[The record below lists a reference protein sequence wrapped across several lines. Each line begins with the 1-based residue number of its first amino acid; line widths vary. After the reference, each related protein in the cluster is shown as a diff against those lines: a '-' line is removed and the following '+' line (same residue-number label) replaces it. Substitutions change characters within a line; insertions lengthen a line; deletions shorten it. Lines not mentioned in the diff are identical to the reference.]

1 MPARPTDG
9 FLLVDK
15 PVGVTSQD
23 AVTTVRRALGAERA
37 GHTGTLDPFATG
49 LLIVLLGRATRLAR
63 YAPAAPKIYDADIR
77 FGTETETDDRTGVHT
92 SSAEPPD
99 ESRVREA
106 MSRLTGTIAQ
116 VPPAYSAKQ
125 VGGRRAY
132 AMARAG
138 EAVTLE
144 PVNVHVQRW
153 DVLSYDRDMWRVR
166 ITCGSGTY
174 IRALARDLGR
184 LASSA
189 AHLGALRRV
198 RIGPFDVA
206 EAMNVERVRKG
217 VTPRPVADLLPDLPQ
232 VRLDA
237 QGVGHVR
244 TGRDILAD
252 VTGARAALLDESG
265 ELIAV
270 AERQGESWHPSVVLT
285 TD

>member
-15 PVGVTSQD
+15 SVGVTSQD
-23 AVTTVRRALGAERA
+23 AVTAVRRALGAERA

-63 YAPAAPKIYDADIR
+63 YAPAEPKVYDADIL
-77 FGTETETDDRTGVHT
+77 FGTETDTDDATGAHT
-92 SSAEPPD
+92 STAAPPD
-99 ESRVREA
+99 ESRVGEA
-106 MSRLTGTIAQ
+106 IAQLTGTIAQ

-132 AMARAG
+132 AMARTG

-144 PVNVHVQRW
+144 PVNVHVRQW
-153 DVLSYDRDMWRVR
+153 DVLSHDRDVWRVR

-184 LASSA
+184 LTSSA

-198 RIGPFDVA
+198 RIGPFDVVD
-206 EAMNVERVRKG
+206 AMNVEQVRQG
-217 VTPRPVADLLPDLPQ
+217 VSPRPIADLIADFPQ
-232 VRLDA
+232 SRLDA
-237 QGVGHVR
+237 HGVAHVR
-244 TGRDILAD
+244 NGRDIPAD
-252 VTGARAALLDESG
+252 IEGARAALLDEAG
-265 ELIAV
+265 ELIAI
-270 AERQGESWHPSVVLT
+270 AERQGESWHPSVVLAA
-285 TD
+285 D

>member
-15 PVGVTSQD
+15 SVGVTSQD
-23 AVTTVRRALGAERA
+23 AVTTVRRALRAERA

-49 LLIVLLGRATRLAR
+49 LLIVLIGRATRLAR
-63 YAPAAPKIYDADIR
+63 YAPAEPKIYDAEIR
-77 FGTETETDDRTGVHT
+77 FGTETETDDGTGAHT
-92 SSAEPPD
+92 THAEPPD

-106 MSRLTGTIAQ
+106 IVQLTGTIAQ

-138 EAVTLE
+138 ETVTLE
-144 PVNVHVQRW
+144 PVKVHVLEW
-153 DVLSYDRDMWRVR
+153 NVLSSDRDMWRVR

-198 RIGPFDVA
+198 RIGLFDVVDA
-206 EAMNVERVRKG
+206 TSMERIG
-217 VTPRPVADLLPDLPQ
+217 EEVTPRPIADLLPDLPQ

-237 QGVGHVR
+237 HGVAHVR
-244 TGRDILAD
+244 TGRDIPAD
-252 VTGARAALLDESG
+252 IAGERAALLDEAG
-265 ELIAV
+265 DLIAI
-270 AERQGESWHPSVVLT
+270 ADRQGESWHPSVVLT